1 MSKKILKLSV
11 LLIIS
16 SVFLSGCTLP
26 WKKKAVDVNQDQ
38 SVNGQSANSST
49 TVFTKQLKKFLN
61 DDELK
66 VFLQT
71 HNNLNNFSSNQTANL
86 TSNSPLA
93 SYRADSYG
101 ASVPDIIKVSADY
114 TYSLVRNELLII
126 KSRPASEAKIVS
138 RISFKSRPQNIL
150 VDGNSVAVY
159 GVDEEINSNPLA
171 KKFHRQNSYT
181 FLKVYD
187 VSDSLNPKL
196 VRDLEFE
203 GTYNTA
209 RLVGDYVY
217 FLTDTPGTY
226 SDGEPLLPRVLSNG
240 EILNSVCAT
249 DDPSCVAPETY
260 YFDIAYVLLTL

>member
-93 SYRADSYG
+93 SYRADSDG

-114 TYSLVRNELLII
+114 TYSMVRNELLII
-126 KSRPASEAKIVS
+126 KSRPASGSSYPFGRKLHPLEKRLPAPGRGSPMDAETSSYRWHAVS
-138 RISFKSRPQNIL
+138 GR
-150 VDGNSVAVY
+150 
-159 GVDEEINSNPLA
+159 
-171 KKFHRQNSYT
+171 
-181 FLKVYD
+181 
-187 VSDSLNPKL
+187 
-196 VRDLEFE
+196 
-203 GTYNTA
+203 
-209 RLVGDYVY
+209 
-217 FLTDTPGTY
+217 
-226 SDGEPLLPRVLSNG
+226 GER
-240 EILNSVCAT
+240 
-249 DDPSCVAPETY
+249 
-260 YFDIAYVLLTL
+260 